1 LLGYDYIYGM
11 KKPGIIIVDDHK
23 LFRSGLKFILEE
35 SGLYQVMAEAS
46 NGAEFLDLLKNTA
59 PDLVILDIN
68 MPVMNGIE
76 AAKKAIILYPALPI
90 LILSMHSESDYYTT
104 LLETGVK
111 GFVLKDADNDEF
123 FTAIQKVLHGGT
135 YFSQELLLNIIKKE
149 SQTNTVKLTR
159 REKEVLELL
168 SKGHSNQ
175 EISVFLN
182 ISQRTVERHRTI
194 LLEKTGSRNSV
205 SLIVYAIKNKL
216 I

>member
-1 LLGYDYIYGM
+1 M

-23 LFRSGLKFILEE
+23 LFRSGLKYILEE
-35 SGLYQVMAEAS
+35 SNLYHVLAEAS
-46 NGAEFLDLLKNTA
+46 NGAEFLELLKENL
-59 PDLVILDIN
+59 PDLAILDIN

-76 AAKKAIILYPALPI
+76 AAKKALALYPNLSL
-90 LILSMHSESDYYTT
+90 LILSMHSESEYYTA
-104 LLETGVK
+104 LLDIGVR
-111 GFVLKDADNDEF
+111 GFVLKDADNEEF
-123 FTAIQKVLHGGT
+123 FTAIHKVLKGGT
-135 YFSQELLLNIIKKE
+135 YFSQELLLNIIRKE
-149 SQTNTVKLTR
+149 SQANSVKLTR

-175 EISVFLN
+175 EISGILN

-194 LLEKTGSRNSV
+194 LLEKTSSRNSV

>member
-1 LLGYDYIYGM
+1 M

-23 LFRSGLKFILEE
+23 LFRSGLKYILEE
-35 SGLYQVMAEAS
+35 SNLYQVVAEAS
-46 NGAEFLDLLKNTA
+46 NGAEFLDLLKNHL

-68 MPVMNGIE
+68 MPVINGIE
-76 AAKKAIILYPALPI
+76 AAKRAIAMYPDLNI
-90 LILSMHSESDYYTT
+90 LILSMHSESEYYTT

-111 GFVLKDADNDEF
+111 GFVLKDADNEEF
-123 FTAIQKVLHGGT
+123 FTAIQTVLRGGT
-135 YFSQELLLNIIKKE
+135 YFSQELLMNIIRKE
-149 SQTNTVKLTR
+149 SRITSVKLTR
-159 REKEVLELL
+159 REREVLELL

-175 EISVFLN
+175 EISGFLN

-205 SLIVYAIKNKL
+205 SLIVYAIKNEL

>member
-1 LLGYDYIYGM
+1 M

-23 LFRSGLKFILEE
+23 LFRSGLKYILEE
-35 SGLYQVMAEAS
+35 SGLYNVMAEAS
-46 NGAEFLDLLKNTA
+46 NGAEFLEILGDQL

-68 MPVMNGIE
+68 MPVMTGIE
-76 AAKKAIILYPALPI
+76 AAKRAVTLYPDLPI
-90 LILSMHSESDYYTT
+90 LILSMHSESEYYTT

-123 FTAIQKVLHGGT
+123 FTAIQKVLRGGT
-135 YFSQELLLNIIKKE
+135 YFSQELLLNIIRKE
-149 SQTNTVKLTR
+149 SQINTVKLTR
-159 REKEVLELL
+159 REREVLELL

-175 EISVFLN
+175 EIAGFLN

>member
-1 LLGYDYIYGM
+1 M

-23 LFRSGLKFILEE
+23 LFRSGLKYILEE
-35 SGLYQVMAEAS
+35 SNLYHVMAEAS
-46 NGAEFLDLLKNTA
+46 NGEEFLDLLKNNT

-76 AAKKAIILYPALPI
+76 AAKKAIAQYPGLFI
-90 LILSMHSESDYYTT
+90 LILSMHSESEYYTT

-123 FTAIQKVLHGGT
+123 FIAIQKVLRGGT
-135 YFSQELLLNIIKKE
+135 YFSQELLLNIIRKGSE
-149 SQTNTVKLTR
+149 INTVKLTR
-159 REKEVLELL
+159 REREVLELL

-175 EISVFLN
+175 EISGFLN

>member
-1 LLGYDYIYGM
+1 M

-23 LFRSGLKFILEE
+23 LFRSGLKYILEE

-46 NGAEFLDLLKNTA
+46 NGAEFLDLLGDIA

-76 AAKKAIILYPALPI
+76 AAKRAISIFPDLPI
-90 LILSMHSESDYYTT
+90 LILSMHSESEYYTT
-104 LLETGVK
+104 LLDTGVK
-111 GFVLKDADNDEF
+111 GFVLKDADNEEF
-123 FTAIQKVLHGGT
+123 FTAIQKVLRGGT
-135 YFSQELLLNIIKKE
+135 YFSQELLLNIIRKE

-159 REKEVLELL
+159 REREVLELL

-194 LLEKTGSRNSV
+194 LLKKTGSRNSV

-216 I
+216 V

>member
-1 LLGYDYIYGM
+1 M
-11 KKPGIIIVDDHK
+11 KKPGLIIVDDHK
-23 LFRSGLKFILEE
+23 LFRSGLKYILEE
-35 SGLYQVMAEAS
+35 SDLYHVLAEAS
-46 NGAEFLDLLKNTA
+46 NGAEFLDLLKDIT

-76 AAKKAIILYPALPI
+76 AAEKAVRLYPGLPI
-90 LILSMHSESDYYTT
+90 LILSMHSESEYYTT

-123 FTAIQKVLHGGT
+123 FTAIQKVLKGGT
-135 YFSQELLLNIIKKE
+135 YFSQELLLNIIRKE
-149 SQTNTVKLTR
+149 SGTKSVKLSR
-159 REKEVLELL
+159 REREVLELL

-175 EISVFLN
+175 EISGMLN
-182 ISQRTVERHRTI
+182 ISQRTVERHRTM

>member
-1 LLGYDYIYGM
+1 MQGYDYIYGM

-23 LFRSGLKFILEE
+23 LFRSGLKYIIEE
-35 SGLYQVMAEAS
+35 SGLYQILAEAS
-46 NGAEFLDLLKNTA
+46 NGAEFLDLLKNIA

-76 AAKKAIILYPALPI
+76 AAKKAIAMYPGLSI
-90 LILSMHSESDYYTT
+90 LILSMHSESEYYTT

-111 GFVLKDADNDEF
+111 GFVLKDADNEEF
-123 FTAIQKVLHGGT
+123 FTAIQKVLRGGT
-135 YFSQELLLNIIKKE
+135 YFSQQLLLNIIRKE
-149 SQTNTVKLTR
+149 SQINTVKLTR

-175 EISVFLN
+175 EISVFLH

-216 I
+216 V

>member
-1 LLGYDYIYGM
+1 M

-23 LFRSGLKFILEE
+23 LFRSGLKYILEE
-35 SGLYQVMAEAS
+35 SNLYHVIAEAS
-46 NGAEFLDLLKNTA
+46 NGEELLDLLKNHT

-76 AAKKAIILYPALPI
+76 AAKKAIALYPGLFI
-90 LILSMHSESDYYTT
+90 LILSMHSESEYYTT

-123 FTAIQKVLHGGT
+123 FIAIQKVLRGGT
-135 YFSQELLLNIIKKE
+135 YFSQELLLNIIRKGSE
-149 SQTNTVKLTR
+149 IIAVKLTR
-159 REKEVLELL
+159 REREVLELL

-175 EISVFLN
+175 EISGFLN

>member
-1 LLGYDYIYGM
+1 M

-23 LFRSGLKFILEE
+23 LFRSGLKYILEE
-35 SGLYQVMAEAS
+35 SNLYHVMAEAS
-46 NGAEFLDLLKNTA
+46 NGEEFLDLLKNNT

-76 AAKKAIILYPALPI
+76 AAKKAIALYPGLFI
-90 LILSMHSESDYYTT
+90 LILSMHSESEYYTT

-123 FTAIQKVLHGGT
+123 FIAIQKVLRGGT
-135 YFSQELLLNIIKKE
+135 YFSQELLLNIIRKGSE
-149 SQTNTVKLTR
+149 INTVKLTR
-159 REKEVLELL
+159 REREVLELL

-175 EISVFLN
+175 EISGFLN